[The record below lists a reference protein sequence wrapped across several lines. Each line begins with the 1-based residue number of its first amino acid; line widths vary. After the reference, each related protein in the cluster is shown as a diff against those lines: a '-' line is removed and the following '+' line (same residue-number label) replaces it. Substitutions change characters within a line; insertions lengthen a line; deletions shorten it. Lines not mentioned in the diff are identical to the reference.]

1 MTHQELHEK
10 HGLKE
15 YHVTLKFRL
24 DEPWRERNEAGAI
37 FPAEVGFSTFQVNK
51 AAAVAA
57 ALNHVGSQGFKL
69 KDIASIEVEEKT
81 EH

>member
-15 YHVTLKFRL
+15 YEVTLKFRL
-24 DEPWRERNEAGAI
+24 DEPWHERNEAGAI

-57 ALNHVGSQGFKL
+57 GLNQIGSQGFQL
-69 KDIASIEVEEKT
+69 KDIVSIEVEEKK
-81 EH
+81 E